1 MDAEAFLFVIC
12 MRTGCET
19 YSAEVKI
26 MPNAKVLEQKK
37 TTVAELI
44 EKIQNASAGVIVDY
58 KGINVENDT
67 QLRRQL
73 REAGVEY
80 AVVKNTLLRFA
91 FEATGYSALDS
102 QLKGSTAIAISSDP
116 VAAAKIL
123 AEYSTKTKEA
133 FKIKGGFVDGKVIDA
148 AGVKALATLPSR
160 EVLIATVL
168 GTLNAPITGFVNVLN
183 GNIRGLAAA
192 IKAIADKKS
201 EEAA

>member
-1 MDAEAFLFVIC
+1 
-12 MRTGCET
+12 
-19 YSAEVKI
+19 

-37 TTVAELI
+37 ATVASLV
-44 EKIQNASAGVIVDY
+44 EKIQNAVGGVIVDY
-58 KGINVENDT
+58 KGISVADDT
-67 QLRRQL
+67 ALRRKL

-91 FEATGYSALDS
+91 FDNTGLGELDP
-102 QLKGSTAIAISSDP
+102 QLNGSTAIAIASDA

-123 AEYSTKTKEA
+123 SEYSTKTKEA
-133 FKIKGGFVDGKVIDA
+133 FKIKGGFVDGKVIDKE
-148 AGVKALATLPSR
+148 GVKALAELPSK

-168 GTLNAPITGFVNVLN
+168 AGFNAPITGFVNVLN

-192 IKAIADKKS
+192 LKAIADKKS

>member
-1 MDAEAFLFVIC
+1 
-12 MRTGCET
+12 
-19 YSAEVKI
+19 

-67 QLRRQL
+67 QLRRKL

-123 AEYSTKTKEA
+123 AEYSTKTK
-133 FKIKGGFVDGKVIDA
+133 
-148 AGVKALATLPSR
+148 
-160 EVLIATVL
+160 
-168 GTLNAPITGFVNVLN
+168 
-183 GNIRGLAAA
+183 
-192 IKAIADKKS
+192 
-201 EEAA
+201 

>member
-1 MDAEAFLFVIC
+1 
-12 MRTGCET
+12 
-19 YSAEVKI
+19 

-37 TTVAELI
+37 ATVASLV
-44 EKIQNASAGVIVDY
+44 EKIQNAAGGVIVDY
-58 KGINVENDT
+58 KGISVADDT
-67 QLRRQL
+67 ALRRKL

-91 FEATGYSALDS
+91 FDNTGLGDLDP
-102 QLKGSTAIAISSDP
+102 QLNGSTAIAIASSDA

-123 AEYSTKTKEA
+123 SEYSTKTKEA
-133 FKIKGGFVDGKVIDA
+133 FKIKGGFVDGKVINKD
-148 AGVKALATLPSR
+148 GVKALAELPSK

-168 GTLNAPITGFVNVLN
+168 AGFNAPITGFVNVLN

-192 IKAIADKKS
+192 LKAIADKKS

>member
-1 MDAEAFLFVIC
+1 
-12 MRTGCET
+12 
-19 YSAEVKI
+19 

-67 QLRRQL
+67 QLRRKL

-148 AGVKALATLPSR
+148 DGVKALATLPSMLR
-160 EVLIATVL
+160 LPVSSMCLTATFAVSPPL
-168 GTLNAPITGFVNVLN
+168 SRRSQTRSPKRLLKVC
-183 GNIRGLAAA
+183 
-192 IKAIADKKS
+192 
-201 EEAA
+201 

>member
-1 MDAEAFLFVIC
+1 
-12 MRTGCET
+12 
-19 YSAEVKI
+19 

-37 TTVAELI
+37 ATVASLV
-44 EKIQNASAGVIVDY
+44 EKIQNAAGGVIVDY
-58 KGINVENDT
+58 KGISVADDT
-67 QLRRQL
+67 ALRRKL

-91 FEATGYSALDS
+91 FDNTGLGDLDP
-102 QLKGSTAIAISSDP
+102 QLNGSTAIAIASDA

-123 AEYSTKTKEA
+123 SEYSTKTKEA
-133 FKIKGGFVDGKVIDA
+133 FKIKGGFVDGKVIDKE
-148 AGVKALATLPSR
+148 GVKALAELPSK

-168 GTLNAPITGFVNVLN
+168 AGFNAPITGFVNVLN

-192 IKAIADKKS
+192 LKAIADKKS

>member
-1 MDAEAFLFVIC
+1 
-12 MRTGCET
+12 
-19 YSAEVKI
+19 

-67 QLRRQL
+67 QLRRKL

-148 AGVKALATLPSR
+148 NGVKALATLPSR